1 MFIETVPNRNSPPA
15 VLLRES
21 YRDDTGRSQKRTL
34 ANLSKLSAEVVAGLK
49 ALLAGGTVVGQDGL
63 KVERSLPHGHVA
75 ATLGTV
81 RKLALDRLMLS
92 TAKDAD
98 SRRHRDLVVGLIVD
112 RLVTPRSKLGFCAR
126 GHSRDGMHQP
136 GRGAGA
142 GDRGG
147 ARGLRG
153 ARLAGRSA
161 TADRGRLGATP
172 RCPSTCRLL
181 HPTAS
186 TATRSGRNL
195 HRPTPPPRRVH
206 PVRRVRST
214 EPARPLR
221 ARKL

>member
-49 ALLAGGTVVGQDGL
+49 ALLAGGTVVGKDGL

-112 RLVTPRSKLGFCAR
+112 RLVTPRSKLASCAR
-126 GHSRDGMHQP
+126 SIPRRHAP
-136 GRGAGA
+136 AW
-142 GDRGG
+142 
-147 ARGLRG
+147 ARCWGWG
-153 ARLAGRSA
+153 PWRSA
-161 TADRGRLGATP
+161 
-172 RCPSTCRLL
+172 
-181 HPTAS
+181 
-186 TATRSGRNL
+186 
-195 HRPTPPPRRVH
+195 
-206 PVRRVRST
+206 RST
-214 EPARPLR
+214 RR
-221 ARKL
+221 STGW

>member
-49 ALLAGGTVVGQDGL
+49 ALLTGGTVVGKDGL

-75 ATLGTV
+75 ATLGTI

-112 RLVTPRSKLGFCAR
+112 RLVTPRSKLGFVRAVN
-126 GHSRDGMHQP
+126 P
-136 GRGAGA
+136 E
-142 GDRGG
+142 
-147 ARGLRG
+147 
-153 ARLAGRSA
+153 
-161 TADRGRLGATP
+161 TACTSLGEGWGWGP
-172 RCPSTCRLL
+172 W
-181 HPTAS
+181 
-186 TATRSGRNL
+186 
-195 HRPTPPPRRVH
+195 RRA
-206 PVRRVRST
+206 RST
-214 EPARPLR
+214 RRSTGWSPSNRGSRPAWR
-221 ARKL
+221 AAI